1 MRRSRCD
8 TRATRK
14 TAPRRGGVTA
24 AILGLVGLAAFAWT
38 WILSATP
45 IDPPEWLRIVGV
57 WLMPIGI
64 FGALIAGIAG
74 LRGPGRPWA
83 IVGLVLAGVTIVA
96 FVLLISLWEY

>member
-1 MRRSRCD
+1 MSD
-8 TRATRK
+8 TQAARKAVPRAV
-14 TAPRRGGVTA
+14 GVSA
-24 AILGLVGLAAFAWT
+24 AILGLLGLAAFAWT
-38 WILSATP
+38 WILSAAP

-64 FGALIAGIAG
+64 VGALVAGIAG

-83 IVGLVLAGVTIVA
+83 IAGLVLAAVAIIA

>member
-1 MRRSRCD
+1 MSE

-14 TAPRRGGVTA
+14 AAPRVVGVSATL
-24 AILGLVGLAAFAWT
+24 LGLVGFAGFAWT
-38 WILSATP
+38 WILTAAP
-45 IDPPEWLRIVGV
+45 MDPPEWLRIAGV

-64 FGALIAGIAG
+64 FGAFIAGIVG

-83 IVGLVLAGVTIVA
+83 IAGLVLAGAAIIA